1 MRGQYHLMTRIIIG
15 LVAIVTVGSVTLAL
29 IYKPL
34 RKNRETVR
42 FTFGQSRVITALS
55 CSMLFAVL
63 LLTILAPVRKD
74 LQMVIWLIPLCIIGV
89 FGMVRMRNY
98 RVEVNEHEIRYRS
111 VFRKERRF
119 PLEAVSHKP
128 VLGYRYTCFSASG
141 FRMIRDNRE
150 AGVTYLIR
158 NTQSSE
164 GRSAQMR

>member
-1 MRGQYHLMTRIIIG
+1 MIAMIICLVVAVVSLSLGVFDKCLNKHRI
-15 LVAIVTVGSVTLAL
+15 
-29 IYKPL
+29 
-34 RKNRETVR
+34 EVR
-42 FTFGQSRVITALS
+42 FTFVQSPTTTVLS
-55 CSMLFAVL
+55 GAMLFAVAIIAL
-63 LLTILAPVRKD
+63 VAMLKKESNTLNL
-74 LQMVIWLIPLCIIGV
+74 IWLIPLCIIGV

-119 PLEAVSHKP
+119 PLEAVSHKH

-164 GRSAQMR
+164 GRSAL